1 MKLLFCLL
9 IANVIV
15 FVGCDNPIRG
25 IIKPVIE
32 EIVAEQ
38 PPETEMLVEG
48 PAETNYENL
57 PLIESTDLELG
68 QYRMFAS
75 RRWGRNFKIV
85 SIGTSLLAEQVP
97 DCKLARVAFG
107 GKLKGLAYCV
117 SDPIRIYL
125 NPAPSGETA
134 DGESV
139 LGIGGLDEL
148 VVEITKKLGER
159 IHMESGHAI
168 TTHEYEGIL
177 VKNLTY
183 PDRPIEYEREE

>member
-1 MKLLFCLL
+1 
-9 IANVIV
+9 
-15 FVGCDNPIRG
+15 
-25 IIKPVIE
+25 
-32 EIVAEQ
+32 
-38 PPETEMLVEG
+38 
-48 PAETNYENL
+48 
-57 PLIESTDLELG
+57 
-68 QYRMFAS
+68 MFAS

-125 NPAPSGETA
+125 ESCPFGETA
-134 DGESV
+134 DAESV

-159 IHMESGHAI
+159 IHMESAHAI
-168 TTHEYEGIL
+168 TTHDYEGIL